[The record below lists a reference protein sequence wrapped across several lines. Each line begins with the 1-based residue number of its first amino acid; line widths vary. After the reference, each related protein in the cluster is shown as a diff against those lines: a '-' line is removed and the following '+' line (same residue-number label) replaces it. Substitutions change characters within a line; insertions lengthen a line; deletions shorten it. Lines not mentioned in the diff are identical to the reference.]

1 MQLLSLS
8 DFSVSVNGHFLFHID
23 QLNIE
28 SGDKIGLVG
37 ANASGKSTFLKSI
50 VNEAAPSSQAFF
62 RNGLWSYFEQAGSGL
77 PEVHDLEQISRWG
90 LQDLAWRCN
99 QDFSGGEAVRMRLAH
114 AFSEPHDILVLD
126 EPTAHLDGE
135 GLKELRRQLARE
147 STFILVSHDRS
158 LLNEFCGRTLVIQEG
173 ELLDFPGT
181 YDEWKISDEEKQVNK
196 LREYENAKQ
205 EKARLLSVV
214 QDQKQRA
221 AKTQRKPR
229 KLSRSEAKARDFATV
244 GKSIGGKAKSLSAAA
259 KNTEKRIERLGEIT
273 KPASLAKIRPDF
285 SITDPPQNQIIVE
298 IGNLTFAYPEQD
310 LLFEGLN
317 FALKRNTRTALVG
330 TNGVGKSTLLKLIT
344 EGHPHIRLVPKAKL
358 GYLDQ
363 TFDNLNPEK
372 TILENI
378 HKVSVQ
384 DESVNR
390 NVLAR
395 MGFPAHVVDKRAGV
409 LSGGELSKL
418 SFAKLFISD
427 CNVLLI
433 DEPSNYLDIP
443 SYEAIESL
451 LLDFEGSMLFCSH
464 DSYFLQTIAEEIW
477 EIKDKKLQMI

>member
-1 MQLLSLS
+1 MKKGCAVVEVEKISAIFISDRRNQTLS

-90 LQDLAWRCN
+90 LQDLTWRYN

-147 STFILVSHDRS
+147 NTCILVSHDRS
-158 LLNEFCGRTLVIQEG
+158 LLNEFCRRTLVIQEG
-173 ELLDFPGT
+173 ELRDFPGT

-196 LREYENAKQ
+196 SREYENAKQ

-259 KNTEKRIERLGEIT
+259 KNTEKRIERL
-273 KPASLAKIRPDF
+273 SL
-285 SITDPPQNQIIVE
+285 
-298 IGNLTFAYPEQD
+298 
-310 LLFEGLN
+310 
-317 FALKRNTRTALVG
+317 
-330 TNGVGKSTLLKLIT
+330 
-344 EGHPHIRLVPKAKL
+344 
-358 GYLDQ
+358 
-363 TFDNLNPEK
+363 DNLNNFCLN
-372 TILENI
+372 IL
-378 HKVSVQ
+378 
-384 DESVNR
+384 
-390 NVLAR
+390 
-395 MGFPAHVVDKRAGV
+395 F
-409 LSGGELSKL
+409 
-418 SFAKLFISD
+418 
-427 CNVLLI
+427 
-433 DEPSNYLDIP
+433 
-443 SYEAIESL
+443 
-451 LLDFEGSMLFCSH
+451 
-464 DSYFLQTIAEEIW
+464 
-477 EIKDKKLQMI
+477 